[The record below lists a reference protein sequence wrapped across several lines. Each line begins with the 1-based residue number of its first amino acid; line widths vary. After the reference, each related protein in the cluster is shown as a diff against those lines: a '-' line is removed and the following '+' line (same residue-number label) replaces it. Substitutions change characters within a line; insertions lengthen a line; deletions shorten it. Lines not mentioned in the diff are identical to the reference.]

1 MVPVNKIKNF
11 DHKYARM
18 WFTEEMLFASKD
30 SGKFDIQYSLVQ
42 FIHNDEDLIDAYK
55 TITETLLPLAVF

>member
-1 MVPVNKIKNF
+1 VVPVNKIKNF

-30 SGKFDIQYSLVQ
+30 SQYSLVQ